1 MTVDK
6 LFDLLDDWRNLPS
19 YQLERR
25 ADIFFALHL
34 ETILDKILGINIDL
48 IIPEFPVRV
57 GEISEKLPDLNKS
70 FKIDYLVYSKSSQK
84 VFLVELKTDQ
94 RSLREKQ
101 DWYLKSAAKIKVSGL
116 IDGILKIYS
125 ATQQKTKYDKLLDK
139 LETIKWIERVD
150 KKPKNLNCMIEP
162 EVIYIQPTNDTG
174 RGNIISFDNII
185 SVLNDTIDPLT
196 KRFLKSLEKW
206 KSDTNEK

>member
-34 ETILDKILGINIDL
+34 ETILDKILGINVDL

-84 VFLVELKTDQ
+84 VYLVELKTDQ

-116 IDGILKIYS
+116 IDGILKIYT

-139 LETIKWIERVD
+139 LEKIQWIERVD
-150 KKPKNLNCMIEP
+150 KTIKNLNCMIEP
-162 EVIYIQPTNDTG
+162 EVIYIQPINDSA
-174 RGNIISFDNII
+174 RDNIISFDNII
-185 SVLNDTIDPLT
+185 SALNDTVNPLT

-206 KSDTNEK
+206 KTDTN